1 MTLPRWHVSSSVFCR
16 RQVPQLWMSL
26 KSTYGAH
33 KPHLVRS
40 PVLIVVFLPRVFV
53 LAEFISPK
61 LQIAGVVEWNLLPS
75 FSSLSIRVNKRSVC
89 DTFSLLDTHPHVQSL
104 ALHNMLLYVVN
115 CNDPNTQMTLST
127 ETRECRVGLTKSRV
141 NISLLYRHRYY
152 NVLSMNHNHRDQ
164 THHHHHRQVLAG
176 LPKMIKARYGD
187 MCGVW
192 CLRIISGLAWTGGGW
207 LGWTF
212 DEWAC
217 LPRNIYTLHT
227 IW

>member
-1 MTLPRWHVSSSVFCR
+1 
-16 RQVPQLWMSL
+16 MSL

-53 LAEFISPK
+53 LAEFIGPK
-61 LQIAGVVEWNLLPS
+61 LQIAGVVEWDLLPS

-89 DTFSLLDTHPHVQSL
+89 DTFSLLDTHPHSQSA
-104 ALHNMLLYVVN
+104 ALHNMLLLYVVN

-152 NVLSMNHNHRDQ
+152 NVSVNHNHHDQ
-164 THHHHHRQVLAG
+164 THHHHHRRQVLAG

-192 CLRIISGLAWTGGGW
+192 CLRIISGLAWTGLVGGW
-207 LGWTF
+207 
-212 DEWAC
+212 DELLTSELAC
-217 LPRNIYTLHT
+217 RGTY
-227 IW
+227 